1 MVPPWANDSN
11 ASLLTDLYE
20 LTMLQSYFDAA
31 MNETAVFDLFVRRL
45 PPQRNYLIACG
56 LEHVLRYL
64 ETFSFDQEAIE
75 YLRTLGQ
82 FSEPFLRSL
91 SRFRFTGDVYAM
103 REGTAFFANEPILEI
118 VAPLPE
124 AQIAETF
131 VLNQIQM
138 ATLAASKASRVVRA
152 ARGRSVVDFGVRAM
166 HGTDAGIK
174 QPRAFYI
181 AGVDSTS
188 SVLAGQ
194 VWGIPVSGTMAH
206 SYILAFPDELAAF
219 RQFVR
224 TYPRSILLIDTFSVE
239 KGIQNV
245 INLMR
250 EIGGESRVTGVRLDS
265 GDLVQ
270 QAFAVRQQLDTAGLH
285 EVKIYASSSL
295 DEYEIEKIVDASVPI
310 DGFGVGRNMAS
321 SSDVPVL
328 DTVYKLTQYAG
339 QPKMKFSESKSTLPG
354 RKQVFRERRRMG
366 SFETSLVSSMRTG
379 SPVNLYWSRSW
390 RTAGGWSHPRSIQSC
405 RDRCKAEVE
414 ALPPHLSELSK
425 TSPEYRAEVSS
436 GVAKTIDTIRK
447 KM

>member
-64 ETFSFDQEAIE
+64 ETLSFDQEAIE

-250 EIGGESRVTGVRLDS
+250 EIGGESHVTGVRLDS

-270 QAFAVRQQLDTAGLH
+270 QAFAVRQKLDTAGLH
-285 EVKIYASSSL
+285 DVKIYASSSL

-321 SSDVPVL
+321 SFDVPVL

-339 QPKMKFSESKSTLPG
+339 QPKNE
-354 RKQVFRERRRMG
+354 VFGVEIDAAGTEAGVPRAFDAWARSRRR
-366 SFETSLVSSMRTG
+366 
-379 SPVNLYWSRSW
+379 W
-390 RTAGGWSHPRSIQSC
+390 SC
-405 RDRCKAEVE
+405 R
-414 ALPPHLSELSK
+414 
-425 TSPEYRAEVSS
+425 
-436 GVAKTIDTIRK
+436 
-447 KM
+447 